1 MDQDSQFNAVIR
13 AVAQPNDWAPTPD
26 AVERHRN
33 DPKHKK
39 ALAKRRNDPK
49 HKKALAKRR
58 KAKRGG
64 PR

>member
-1 MDQDSQFNAVIR
+1 MTSQDEQFEAVLR
-13 AVAQPNDWAPTPD
+13 AFARYSSRPQLTPEQIEAQSREA
-26 AVERHRN
+26 HRN

-39 ALAKRRNDPK
+39 ALER
-49 HKKALAKRR
+49 RR